1 MSECSEIKKT
11 EVIIVGA
18 GFAGITAALKLVEE
32 GIEVIVL
39 EARNRVGGRVFSIE
53 NEQGI
58 QVDLGAQWIGPSM
71 KRMHR
76 LIEQEGLTKVKTYHK
91 GKSNFFLA
99 DKVRFG
105 HGDLPPLSPLYL
117 ADVWQFINKVSRKFR
132 HIDPVAPWNFLNANH
147 VDAEN
152 MASFIEN
159 NVYTQMGK
167 AYWRI
172 FLQEALC
179 MEPSEVS
186 LLDVLWG
193 WQTNG
198 TMGNTFAAEKEWI
211 KESAYSLIVKLASKL
226 RERVLLQSPVRSIEY
241 NDDTVCIKTDKDCW
255 VAKRVIVAVPPE
267 LAGRITYIP
276 PMPPRREKLTQVF
289 KQGAVF
295 KCIISY
301 DCPFWRQ
308 QGHSGIGYYEH
319 GPVKAT
325 LDSSPPDRDE
335 GVLIALVSGNDA
347 KYFSRITGEQRKK
360 SVLSCLEK
368 AFGIKAQNPLS
379 YIDKDWSADEWS
391 MGGYGAH
398 FKSGMLTAYG
408 PSLYEPIGAIHW
420 AGSETATEYR
430 LFMEGAIQ
438 SGERAATEVLHV
450 LDCPGFIC

>member
-1 MSECSEIKKT
+1 LPECSEIKQT

-32 GIEVIVL
+32 GIEVVVL
-39 EARNRVGGRVFSIE
+39 EARNRVGGRVYSIE

-91 GKSNFFLA
+91 GKSNYFLA

-105 HGDLPPLSPLYL
+105 HGYFPPLSLLYI
-117 ADVWQFINKVSRKFR
+117 ADRWQFINKVTQKFG
-132 HIDPVAPWNFLNANH
+132 HIDPAAPWNSLNANRL
-147 VDAEN
+147 DAEN
-152 MASFIEN
+152 MESFIQN
-159 NVYTQMGK
+159 NVYTKLGK
-167 AYWRI
+167 AYWHI
-172 FLQEALC
+172 FLKEALC

-193 WQTNG
+193 WRTNG

-226 RERVLLQSPVRSIEY
+226 RGRVVLQSPVRSIEY
-241 NDDTVCIKTDKDCW
+241 NAHSVTVKTDKETW
-255 VAKRVIVAVPPE
+255 KGKRVIVAIPPV

-276 PMPPRREKLTQVF
+276 PMPSNREKLIQ
-289 KQGAVF
+289 KLQQGAVF
-295 KCIISY
+295 KCMVSY
-301 DCPFWRQ
+301 DRPFWRED
-308 QGHSGIGYYEH
+308 GYSGLGYYDD

-325 LDSSPPDRDE
+325 LDSSPPDRHE
-335 GVLIALVSGNDA
+335 GLLIALVSGKDA
-347 KYFSRITGEQRKK
+347 KHFSQITEEQRKQ
-360 SVLSCLEK
+360 SVLTCLER
-368 AFGIKAQNPLS
+368 AFGRKAQNPIA
-379 YIDKDWSADEWS
+379 YTDKDWSADEWS

-398 FKSGMLTAYG
+398 FKPGILAQYG
-408 PSLYEPIGAIHW
+408 PFLYESVGAVHW

-438 SGERAATEVLHV
+438 SGERAAAEVLRHV
-450 LDCPGFIC
+450 GK